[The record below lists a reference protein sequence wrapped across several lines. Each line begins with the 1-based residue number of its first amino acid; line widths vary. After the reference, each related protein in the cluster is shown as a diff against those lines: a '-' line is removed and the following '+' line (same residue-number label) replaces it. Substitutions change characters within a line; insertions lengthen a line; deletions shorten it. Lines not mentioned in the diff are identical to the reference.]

1 MMVSIGFYISK
12 DSLSLAELSF
22 SSQKPEILS
31 VKSFFFKNSQSE
43 EEKQALLSKE
53 AERIENQYKGK
64 SIRLCYGL
72 SQSAVSSFFVEFPFK
87 EKFKILKTLP
97 FEIEDKTPFQLDKS
111 LFDARICRTRDGNKS
126 AVLVFV
132 TPEENV
138 KEFVNFTKP
147 LKRNIHLL
155 SCSSSA
161 LANLLENWNVPLSQA
176 QNLNSG
182 EAYIYLGL
190 ENSLVLLYKDG
201 FLNHVSV
208 LEWGCRGIIEEMAK
222 AYKLSMAKAYDEFF
236 AKAFILTQV
245 KGFTKEQKF
254 FSNLIK
260 KQIQF
265 LIPELKLLKMSLE
278 IKQNQTFS
286 KAVVFGQGAMIKNLS
301 AVLTEE
307 LDLPVSKL
315 KSFAPFPNF
324 DLQEQPLADM
334 ALGLALE
341 GLKKSPYTGLNFLQS
356 TKKTA
361 LSLYPKKWKKTALVF
376 IFCFVVFSVY
386 AFVRQFES
394 SAVLSKM
401 EEVFSDYG
409 KKIAYLRESAIHVES
424 IEDFLAMEKEK
435 KEDEEIVREQLNLEQ
450 PMDRLEQIVQKIG
463 SAEDWGLSLHYLKIS
478 GQKVEMRGAI
488 NSSALERFKALL
500 QSLSKKPIE
509 NIEESLSSQPKEKSD
524 KAEPAPSAQPQEKT
538 ESSEKKDSKTS
549 DSDVKKQ
556 TKELAPNVS
565 SFSYSLILKKE
576 L

>member
-12 DSLSLAELSF
+12 DILSLAELSF
-22 SSQKPEILS
+22 AGQQPEILS
-31 VKSFFFKNSQSE
+31 VKSFFFKNPESE

-53 AERIENQYKGK
+53 VERIETQYKGK
-64 SIRLCYGL
+64 NIRLCYGL

-97 FEIEDKTPFQLDKS
+97 FEIEDKTPFQLNKAI
-111 LFDARICRTRDGNKS
+111 FDARICRIKDRTKS
-126 AVLVFV
+126 SVLVFV

-138 KEFVNFTKP
+138 KEFVTFTKP

-190 ENSLVLLYKDG
+190 ENSLVLLYKEG

-208 LEWGCRGIIEEMAK
+208 LDWGCRGIIEEMIK
-222 AYKLSMAKAYDEFF
+222 AYKLELEQAYDEFF

-265 LIPELKLLKMSLE
+265 LVPELKLLKMSLE

-286 KAVVFGQGAMIKNLS
+286 KAVLFGQGAMIKNLS
-301 AVLTEE
+301 LVLTEE

-315 KSFAPFPNF
+315 KNFAPFPNF
-324 DLQEQPLADM
+324 EQESGPLADI

-341 GLKKSPYTGLNFLQS
+341 GLKKSPYTGLNFFQP

-361 LSLYPKKWKKTALVF
+361 LSLYPKKWTKMVMVF
-376 IFCFVVFSVY
+376 IFCLVIFSIY

-394 SAVLSKM
+394 STALSKM
-401 EEVFSDYG
+401 EKVFSDYG
-409 KKIAYLRESAIHVES
+409 KKVADLKESAISVGA

-435 KEDEEIVREQLNLEQ
+435 KEDEKIVRERLSLEQ
-450 PMDRLEQIVQKIG
+450 PIDRLQEIVQKIG
-463 SAEDWGLSLHYLKIS
+463 PAEDWNLSLQYLKIV
-478 GQKVEMRGAI
+478 GRKVEMRGRI
-488 NSSALERFKALL
+488 DSSSLERF
-500 QSLSKKPIE
+500 
-509 NIEESLSSQPKEKSD
+509 
-524 KAEPAPSAQPQEKT
+524 
-538 ESSEKKDSKTS
+538 
-549 DSDVKKQ
+549 
-556 TKELAPNVS
+556 
-565 SFSYSLILKKE
+565 
-576 L
+576 